1 MKTFSCLTV
10 ALALFVT
17 PALAA
22 GEKVLVEISYLPF
35 EQQTDRLATAESI
48 AAQGA
53 EARLVYS
60 NQALQKALRLLD
72 QAGTGS
78 FEEDFVRAR
87 IALPN
92 GETTYIDKFG
102 GVRSSKGDLTLS
114 PHATSQLEDT
124 LRRMMTEHNHQQD
137 LRVQYP
143 WAIEASKDFAA
154 RTSGWPESDF
164 AITLHPQ
171 DSGSFSLLVARIA
184 HKSRW
189 NDPFDEPLIV
199 PSIGRNEL
207 HFSTETR
214 DIIYVLWT
222 QQ

>member
-1 MKTFSCLTV
+1 MKTLSCLIAT
-10 ALALFVT
+10 LALFVA

-35 EQQTDRLATAESI
+35 EKQTDRLATAESI

-53 EARLVYS
+53 EARVLFS
-60 NQALQKALRLLD
+60 NPALQGALRLLD
-72 QAGTGS
+72 RAVTGR
-78 FEEDFVRAR
+78 FEEGLVRAR

-102 GVRSSKGDLTLS
+102 GVRSSKGDLTLG
-114 PHATSQLEDT
+114 PQATSQLEDSLKRMIIEYDHQLH
-124 LRRMMTEHNHQQD
+124 LRA
-137 LRVQYP
+137 QYP
-143 WAIEASKDFAA
+143 WAIEASRDFAA

-164 AITLHPQ
+164 AITLHPR
-171 DSGSFSLLVARIA
+171 DSGDFGLLVARIA

-189 NDPFDEPLIV
+189 NDPFDKPLIV